1 MKGRIWLFVGVIV
14 GIAIAAGRV
23 PYLAGAARSLVAT
36 AERLVLSGA
45 QDLIKSATK
54 HGAPKRVVQGV
65 AGVLAVVVPGVTAL
79 LMIVAAKVSL
89 RIRSIIA
96 LLIVAVGA
104 ASFFYQPHGKAAG
117 VLLLALAIGGLAVAV
132 TGPLVAAPLALGAGL
147 IGAEFL
153 PTLFAKRFAA
163 TQGAVQALHQA
174 IYSRPGAPFWLQ
186 LVLLIIALLPFA
198 WAAKLVAAS

>member
-45 QDLIKSATK
+45 KDLIKSAAK

-65 AGVLAVVVPGVTAL
+65 AGVLAVVVPGITAL
-79 LMIVAAKVSL
+79 LMIVAAKASL

-117 VLLLALAIGGLAVAV
+117 VLVLALAIAGLAVAV

-153 PTLFAKRFAA
+153 PTLFAKHFAA
-163 TQGAVQALHQA
+163 TQSAVQALHLA
-174 IYSRPGAPFWLQ
+174 IYNRPGAPFWLQ